1 MFARSSTP
9 ARNLHHPSIPQRN
22 EDSFVSSAAS
32 NQTTVWIVWPWQ
44 ETWTKD
50 AAGPTKDWVRRTRRR
65 RTEPGGAVRQRRRGV
80 GLSPTRVSE
89 TALAFEPFPDEDYG
103 KDPVL
108 RTESDR
114 GPIRLFE
121 VRKTPTEPTAPQP
134 ATGKIRPGMLLLF
147 FAAAA
152 FAAFGTVRACQVNG
166 VSSVAVWQQP
176 GH

>member
-1 MFARSSTP
+1 MLQDQRRIGFGGRAAEGLNRVAPFARAVEESVF
-9 ARNLHHPSIPQRN
+9 L
-22 EDSFVSSAAS
+22 D
-32 NQTTVWIVWPWQ
+32 
-44 ETWTKD
+44 
-50 AAGPTKDWVRRTRRR
+50 
-65 RTEPGGAVRQRRRGV
+65 EPLGV
-80 GLSPTRVSE
+80 VGPTRVSE
-89 TALAFEPFPDEDYG
+89 TALAFETFPDEDYG

>member
-1 MFARSSTP
+1 MLQDQRRIGFGGRAAEGLNRVAPFARAVEESVFLDEPP
-9 ARNLHHPSIPQRN
+9 A
-22 EDSFVSSAAS
+22 VAA
-32 NQTTVWIVWPWQ
+32 P
-44 ETWTKD
+44 
-50 AAGPTKDWVRRTRRR
+50 A
-65 RTEPGGAVRQRRRGV
+65 
-80 GLSPTRVSE
+80 RVSE
-89 TALAFEPFPDEDYG
+89 TALAFEIFPDEDYG

-176 GH
+176 GQ